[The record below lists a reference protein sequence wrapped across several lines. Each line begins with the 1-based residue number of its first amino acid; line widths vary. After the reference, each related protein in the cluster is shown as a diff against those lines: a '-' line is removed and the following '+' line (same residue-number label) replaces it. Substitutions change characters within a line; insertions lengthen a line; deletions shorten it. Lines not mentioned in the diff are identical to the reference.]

1 MTIRRTALLIA
12 AATVFASAPSM
23 AAAASKTPPSIKVS
37 SARIVKK
44 DGVTCAF
51 VPSPTSKKA
60 RSDWRPGVRVGKT
73 RFTSH
78 EAAKAFYK
86 KLGGAYRKKYRKA
99 AADQTAGA
107 RVCNRMSPFT
117 FRIRGIVGFAL
128 AESTSTSKKGVSAAA
143 TGSDPIGGLYG
154 IEADGDTTTV
164 IAPIEPKEKSFTTV
178 TKIEKLYPSAD
189 GTVHVRYSAH
199 PDDCRVGKIP
209 AGSTME
215 TCVVAKSDLPIGF
228 EIGDGGGYAAET
240 TEVMQFDSVGNL
252 YLNLRGMSAECR
264 PSGAST
270 IYSTEM
276 LMRVALDGTVSF
288 AENDQ
293 CTGTLYSWAPL
304 NSAGA
309 IYTWHPNRRDVVKH
323 KTSLRV
329 WRDGAVTV
337 LKEDLL
343 TTWDGIHT
351 MSNGRTFINVFEA
364 GADVF
369 PGSSTSQ
376 GGILRYDEKSAL
388 LSTWYHH
395 ASESPVYAAED
406 VVASVCDCTIPT
418 ILMQPISSNGSTL
431 FGIGAFNS
439 STPTGTWPSGQPSYT
454 PYKRLFRIA
463 PGVSATIP
471 IPDSWQRTHHLA
483 VSDRYATLAGPDYLT
498 CVLWGPKGHDC
509 TSFTLGLIDT
519 ETGESKTLAAP
530 SDQLAVVT
538 LAASTESKRFVA
550 QAVRLA
556 DKKYMIGIIDGAS
569 KTVKWQ
575 ETGSLKFRWVGTFK

>member
-1 MTIRRTALLIA
+1 MTIRRTAPLMVA
-12 AATVFASAPSM
+12 ALVFASAPSM

-37 SARIVKK
+37 STRIVKK

-78 EAAKAFYK
+78 EAAKVFYK
-86 KLGGAYRKKYRKA
+86 KLGGAYRKKYGKA
-99 AADQTAGA
+99 AADQAVGA

-117 FRIRGIVGFAL
+117 FRTSGIVGFAL
-128 AESTSTSKKGVSAAA
+128 AESKSTTKKGVRATA
-143 TGSDPIGGLYG
+143 TGSDPVGGLYG
-154 IEADGDTTTV
+154 IEEDGDIATI

-215 TCVVAKSDLPIGF
+215 TCVVAKSDLPAGF

-252 YLNLRGMSAECR
+252 YLNLRGLSTECR
-264 PSGAST
+264 PAGATSFT
-270 IYSTEM
+270 NTEM
-276 LMRVALDGTVSF
+276 LMRVAVDGTVSF
-288 AENDQ
+288 AENSQ

-304 NSAGA
+304 KSAGA
-309 IYTWHPNRRDVVKH
+309 IYTWHPNRRDVVNNR
-323 KTSLRV
+323 TSLRV

-337 LKEDLL
+337 LKEDLD

-351 MSNGRTFINVFEA
+351 LPNGRTLINVFQA

-369 PGSSTSQ
+369 PGNSTEQ
-376 GGILRYDEKSAL
+376 GGILRYDEATGV
-388 LSTWYHH
+388 LSTWYHY
-395 ASESPVYAAED
+395 ASESPAYSVEN
-406 VVASVCDCTIPT
+406 VVAPVCDCRG
-418 ILMQPISSNGSTL
+418 LLLQPIASAGQRIFGVGYLYSQTVPST
-431 FGIGAFNS
+431 GP
-439 STPTGTWPSGQPSYT
+439 PTSW
-454 PYKRLFRIA
+454 KRLFRLSPSVTASIA
-463 PGVSATIP
+463 
-471 IPDSWQRTHHLA
+471 IPDSLRPTSLLA
-483 VSDRYATLAGPDYLT
+483 VSDRYAALAGPDYLS
-498 CVLWGPKGHDC
+498 CLLPGQKGYDC

-519 ETGESKTLAAP
+519 ETGASKTLVTS

-550 QAVRLA
+550 QAVRLT